1 MRIAL
6 YGKEFSL
13 DFKENIRSML
23 DLFTEYETEIII
35 HDRLKRILKEA
46 GINGQKF
53 YDVFDDNSLLPDE
66 IDILISLGG
75 DGTFLETVKLV
86 RDQQIPVLGINTGR
100 LGFLANI
107 SREEIVDSIT
117 LLLKGDYTTEER
129 TLIKLSTS
137 HGPLS
142 EFNRALNE
150 ITIHKKNVGMI
161 SIDTFL
167 DDEFLNSYWADGLIV
182 STPTGSTAY
191 SMAVG
196 GPIMLPQSRNFI
208 IAPVSPHNLTV
219 RPIVVPDDKV
229 IKLRIN
235 SRSDTFLVAMDSQSF
250 TVDTKLELQIERA
263 SQGILMVKFPVNNFY
278 NTLRN
283 KLMWGVDR
291 RNW

>member
-6 YGKEFSL
+6 YGKEFNI
-13 DFKENIRSML
+13 DFKDSIRSMF
-23 DLFTEYETEIII
+23 DLFSKFETELLI
-35 HDRLKRILKEA
+35 HERLKRILEEA

-53 YDVFDDNSLLPDE
+53 HTVFDDESPLDDE

-107 SREEIVDSIT
+107 SREEIIDSIT
-117 LLLKGDYTTEER
+117 LLLNGNYTTEER
-129 TLIKLSTS
+129 SLIKLSTS
-137 HGPLS
+137 DGPLS
-142 EFNRALNE
+142 EFDKALNE
-150 ITIHKKNVGMI
+150 ITIHKKNIGMI
-161 SIDTFL
+161 SIDTIV

-208 IAPVSPHNLTV
+208 IAPVSSHNLTV
-219 RPIVVPDDKV
+219 RPIVVPDETV
-229 IKLRIN
+229 IKLKVN
-235 SRSDTFLVAMDSQSF
+235 SRCDTFMVSMDSRSF
-250 TVDTKLELQIERA
+250 TVETKVELRIERA
-263 SQGILMVKFPVNNFY
+263 SQGILMVKFPGNNFY

-283 KLMWGVDR
+283 KLMWGMDR
-291 RNW
+291 RN